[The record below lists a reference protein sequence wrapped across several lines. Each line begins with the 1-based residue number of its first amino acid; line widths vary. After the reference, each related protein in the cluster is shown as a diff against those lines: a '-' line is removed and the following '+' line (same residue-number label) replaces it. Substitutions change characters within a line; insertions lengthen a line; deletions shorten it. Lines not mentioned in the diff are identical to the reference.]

1 MAQFAPIGGNMVRLN
16 KIYTRTGDAGQTS
29 LAGGQ
34 QVDKDGLR
42 CEAYGTVDELNAV
55 LGYVRA
61 HLASGESDLPDEDR
75 SALDDWLSEL
85 QQQLFNLGCDL
96 CVLPEDRRETTPG
109 IREENVTA
117 LENWIDKLNEE
128 LEPLKSFILPGGDR
142 VASSM
147 HLARTVCRRAERITV
162 TLAREE
168 TLTPSCVIYLN
179 RLSDA
184 LFVTAR
190 WSAQRA
196 GCGENLWTP

>member
-1 MAQFAPIGGNMVRLN
+1 MVRLN
-16 KIYTRTGDAGQTS
+16 KIYTRTGDGGETI

-34 QVDKDGLR
+34 AISKDSLR

-55 LGYVRA
+55 MGWTRA
-61 HLASGESDLPDEDR
+61 HLTADSSSLPESDRERVDGWISD
-75 SALDDWLSEL
+75 L

-96 CVLPEDRRETTPG
+96 CVLAEDRRETTPT
-109 IREENVTA
+109 IRDENVTA
-117 LENWIDKLNEE
+117 LETWIDRLNEDLGP
-128 LEPLKSFILPGGDR
+128 LESFILPGGDA
-142 VASSM
+142 VAASL

-168 TLTPSCVIYLN
+168 TIEPRCVTYLN

-190 WSAQRA
+190 WTAHRA
-196 GCGENLWTP
+196 GSGENLWSP

>member
-1 MAQFAPIGGNMVRLN
+1 MVRLN
-16 KIYTRTGDAGQTS
+16 KIYTRTGDGGDTF

-34 QVDKDGLR
+34 AVSKDGLR

-55 LGYVRA
+55 MGYVRA
-61 HLASGESDLPDEDR
+61 HLNAGDSSLPEGDR
-75 SALDDWLSEL
+75 DRVDQWMSEL

-96 CVLPEDRRETTPG
+96 CVLPEDRRENTPT
-109 IREENVTA
+109 IADENVTA
-117 LENWIDKLNEE
+117 LEHWIDALNED
-128 LEPLKSFILPGGDR
+128 LAALTSFILPGGDR
-142 VASSM
+142 VASSL

-168 TLTPSCVIYLN
+168 TIEPRCVTYLN

-190 WSAQRA
+190 WTAQRA
-196 GCGENLWTP
+196 GCGENLWSP

>member
-1 MAQFAPIGGNMVRLN
+1 MVRLN
-16 KIYTRTGDAGQTS
+16 KIYTRTGDGGQTS

-34 QVDKDGLR
+34 QVPKDGLR

-61 HLASGESDLPDEDR
+61 HLAANGTKLDEPDKTK
-75 SALDDWLSEL
+75 LDNWLGQL

-109 IREENVTA
+109 IHDDNVTA
-117 LENWIDKLNEE
+117 LENWIDLLNEE
-128 LEPLKSFILPGGDR
+128 LEPLKSFILPGGDA

-162 TLAREE
+162 TLSREE
-168 TLTPSCVIYLN
+168 TIEARCVIYLN